1 MSRSTQFLRAA
12 VVTLVAFA
20 ALAAAGSATAATYTF
35 SPSDD
40 ARTEEATPSTNFGTL
55 NLKAKV
61 CGSPSACI
69 RTFIKFN
76 VAIPGSETVTA
87 ATLKGTSVGQSV
99 AGFTTTA
106 SQSQTWS
113 ESTLTWA
120 NRPLMSTTVFGGSS
134 GAWTCDG
141 VADCVSANVTAIVT
155 NDALHGGN
163 TTIVLNS
170 TNYAEL
176 LSKEDGSTVSPH
188 LVVTTSGS
196 ATVPGAPTIGAA
208 TGSNT
213 TGSVAYTAPG
223 NNGGATIDNYRATC
237 GSVTGTGTTS
247 PLTVTGLTNGTA
259 YTCTVAAH
267 NSVGWS
273 AESSASNSFTPSTV
287 PGAPTIGT
295 ATAGNAQG
303 SVAFTA
309 PGSNGGA
316 AIDTYRATCSPGSAT
331 ATGSAS
337 PVVVTG
343 LTNGTAYTCTVAAH
357 NTNGYGAESS
367 ASNSFTPTSG
377 GTTYVNETC
386 SGDVG
391 SGGDFANM
399 DWFWGQTDMGYAQNP
414 RWFAESG
421 IMTLDGGSGR
431 CRSDQD
437 LFRMWT
443 RSSEV
448 GTFGDVKMSAD
459 YYFDAPRTGYTSQG
473 WHGAKFW
480 LRRKLCTNVEACS
493 KINDN
498 GDGNQLGYTAEF
510 QLASNTIIIQKRD
523 AYGCAG
529 QPEPGYYILGSTSYT
544 MPQDTWK
551 NVAGTVKNNA
561 NGSVT
566 IQVIVDGVVKLT
578 ATDSGACGS
587 SPITSPG
594 RVGVRTD
601 FVNSLFD
608 NIKVE
613 AF

>member
-1 MSRSTQFLRAA
+1 MLYLKA
-12 VVTLVAFA
+12 VVVAVVA
-20 ALAAAGSATAATYTF
+20 AFLLCTASANAATYTF

-76 VAIPGSETVTA
+76 VAIPSNETVTA
-87 ATLKGTSVGQSV
+87 ATLKGTSVGAST

-188 LVVTTSGS
+188 LVVTTTGS
-196 ATVPGAPTIGAA
+196 STVPGAPTIGTA
-208 TGSNT
+208 TGGNT
-213 TGSVAYTAPG
+213 TGSVAFTAPASD
-223 NNGGATIDNYRATC
+223 GGATIDNYRATC
-237 GSVTGTGTTS
+237 GSTTATGTTS
-247 PLTVTGLTNGTA
+247 PITVTGLTNGTS

-267 NSVGWS
+267 NINGYGV
-273 AESSASNSFTPSTV
+273 ESSASNSFTPATV

-316 AIDTYRATCSPGSAT
+316 AIDSYRATCSPGSVIAT
-331 ATGSAS
+331 NAAS

-343 LTNGTAYTCTVAAH
+343 LTNGTVYTCTVAAH
-357 NTNGYGAESS
+357 NSKGYGAESS
-367 ASNSFTPTSG
+367 ASNSFTPTAG
-377 GTTYVNETC
+377 TTTYVNETC
-386 SGDVG
+386 DSGY
-391 SGGDFANM
+391 SGQFVNES
-399 DWFWGQTDMGYAQNP
+399 WFWNDADLGYAKNP

-421 IMTLDGGSGR
+421 VMSLDGGSGR
-431 CRSDQD
+431 CRVDED
-437 LFRMWT
+437 VFRMWT
-443 RSSEV
+443 RNSEL
-448 GTFGDVKMSAD
+448 GSFGDVKVSAD
-459 YYFDAPRTGYTSQG
+459 YYFDAGYSGGGYTSEG
-473 WHGAKFW
+473 WHGGKFW
-480 LRRKLCTNVEACS
+480 LRRQLCTNEASCS
-493 KINDN
+493 KIDDN
-498 GDGNQLGYTAEF
+498 GDGNQLGYSAEF
-510 QLASNTIIIQKRD
+510 HTQQNLILIQKRD
-523 AYGCAG
+523 KYGCAG
-529 QPEPGYYILGSTSYT
+529 QPQTGYYILGQTSYT
-544 MPQDTWK
+544 FPQDTWK

-587 SPITSPG
+587 SPLTAPG
-594 RVGVRTD
+594 RVGVRAD

-608 NIKVE
+608 NIKIE
-613 AF
+613 SL